1 MKRVRR
7 SRDQWRAIVAEWQGG
22 RSVAEIA
29 AKHGAAKS
37 SLYYWRAEFRD
48 EAGARLDALFVPV
61 EAPPWSAPTDRV
73 AAVLRG
79 ENVTLEILASAPAS
93 WVADL
98 LRALDPC

>member
-7 SRDQWRAIVAEWQGG
+7 SREEWRAIIAEWQAGKSIG
-22 RSVAEIA
+22 DVAVE
-29 AKHGAAKS
+29 HETSRS
-37 SLYYWRAEFRD
+37 SLYYWRSEFRA

-61 EAPPWSAPTDRV
+61 EVTDCSPATDRV

-79 ENVTLEILASAPAS
+79 ENVRLEILASAPTA
-93 WVADL
+93 WVAEL

>member
-7 SRDQWRAIVAEWQGG
+7 SREEWRAIVADWQGV
-22 RSVAEIA
+22 RSVGEVAEEY
-29 AKHGAAKS
+29 GASPS
-37 SLYYWRAEFRD
+37 SPYHWRSEFWD

-61 EAPPWSAPTDRV
+61 EVAESRAATDRV

-79 ENVTLEILASAPAS
+79 EDVTLEILASAPAS
-93 WVADL
+93 WVADV